1 MLFLTHNGR
10 RRSWSIA
17 LAVALLGVGAGA
29 LITSAQTTAVQSTS
43 LRLVSTAWPPFT
55 NDAGKPR
62 FALDL
67 VEEALRRINIKTTTA
82 IVDAG
87 QFTTSLLTG
96 PFDGSAAAWRDAE
109 REKALVFSR
118 PYLENRLILVGRR
131 GSDVSAASLSAL
143 TGKRVAIVGGYSY
156 GDLIDAAG
164 PTFVRSLSEEDS
176 LSQLLGSKVDYT
188 LVDELVVQYI
198 LNNHPAEAQAR
209 LQLGTKPLITR
220 QLYFVVRRS
229 VPDAAAIVDAF
240 NAQVRALIADGT
252 YHRLL
257 QVDWITAD
265 VDGDG
270 TAEYVSRSTQAG
282 KSAPQRAYPLLSTEG
297 MGLTQPR
304 VQLSPRLYIGGAFY
318 NSWTDVPDHYKVSTD
333 RPAISRSTG
342 SVFTFTWK

>member
-1 MLFLTHNGR
+1 MFMNR
-10 RRSWSIA
+10 KRPRSSSLIT
-17 LAVALLGVGAGA
+17 LVAVLLSVGAGA
-29 LITSAQTTAVQSTS
+29 LATSPQTTS
-43 LRLVSTAWPPFT
+43 LRLVSTAWTPFT
-55 NDAGKPR
+55 NEPGKPR

-67 VEEALRRINIKTTTA
+67 VEEGLRRGKIKATTT
-82 IVDAG
+82 IVDAA
-87 QFTTSLLTG
+87 QFTTALLTG
-96 PFDGSAAAWRDAE
+96 PYDGSAAAWRDAE

-131 GSDVSAASLSAL
+131 GSDVSAPSLSAL
-143 TGKRVAIVGGYSY
+143 AGKRVAIVGGYSY

-164 PTFVRSLSEEDS
+164 PTFVRSQSEEDS
-176 LSQLLGSKVDYT
+176 LSQLLGSKVEYT
-188 LVDELVVQYI
+188 LMDELVVQYI
-198 LNNHPAEAQAR
+198 LVNHPSEAKTR

-220 QLYFVVRRS
+220 QLYFTVRRS
-229 VPDAAAIVDAF
+229 VPDAAAIVDGF
-240 NAQVRALIADGT
+240 NAQVRSMIADGT

-270 TAEYVSRSTQAG
+270 TPEYVARSTQAG
-282 KSAPQRAYPLLSTEG
+282 KAAPQQAYPLVWTDPG
-297 MGLTQPR
+297 AMPPR
-304 VQLSPRLYIGGAFY
+304 VQVAPRIYIGGAFY